1 MGDVAWAGVAVGA
14 AVDVLVDVAEAEE
27 DVDDD
32 VVGTISDGKYSP
44 GLNINV
50 AFLAYAS
57 CVSNVSVEF

>member
-1 MGDVAWAGVAVGA
+1 MAVGA
-14 AVDVLVDVAEAEE
+14 AVDVLVDVAEADE
-27 DVDDD
+27 DVDDDDDD

>member
-1 MGDVAWAGVAVGA
+1 MAVGA
-14 AVDVLVDVAEAEE
+14 AVDVLVDVAEADE

>member
-1 MGDVAWAGVAVGA
+1 MAVGA
-14 AVDVLVDVAEAEE
+14 AVDVLVDVAEADE
-27 DVDDD
+27 DVDDDEDD

>member
-1 MGDVAWAGVAVGA
+1 VAVGA
-14 AVDVLVDVAEAEE
+14 AVDVLVDVAEADE